1 MKLFFITFLAMLSA
15 LLALFLV
22 LPLIGYLISAAPEAS
37 IPDNMILTL
46 KLDHQLREAPTSDSL
61 SKVISDQALSVPEI
75 VSALKKAASDKRVSG
90 LRLVIGT
97 GVAQIAQVQEIRD
110 AIATLKRNGKFAL
123 AYAQQFD
130 GRGLSAYYLA
140 AACDEI
146 WLQTTSELHVTGI
159 SVATPFIKETLSKV
173 GIVPQ
178 FGYRHEYKTATHTF
192 TETDFTVPHRESLE
206 SLLDSTFETIA
217 TEIGQDRGFGHQKFV
232 DLVNK
237 GPYTAQD
244 AVTHGLVD
252 RLGYEDE
259 YRSALLERAGGQAE
273 FITLRDY
280 LENVGGAYDTG
291 ATIAVI
297 YGVGTI
303 VPGESSDR
311 GRAFSQGATMGGDT
325 IVQAFQ
331 EAAEDPDI
339 KSIVFRVSS
348 PGGSYLAS
356 DQIWRAVIKA
366 REAGKPVVATM
377 GATAASGGYFVA
389 MAADEVFAQPG
400 TLTGSIGVLGGK
412 LVTSELL
419 QKLGIRLGEI
429 SVGKNA
435 AMQSTQREYTPEQWQ
450 WINRSLDRIY
460 NDFTGKAAQA
470 RNLSAE
476 QIDRAA
482 RGRIW
487 SGTMAREIGLVDE
500 LGGFAA
506 AVESAKKLGGIESDA
521 PVELKQFPRARTFSE
536 QLLELMNGASSIEKA
551 ASLLQSIVS
560 WTRLSG
566 ANEAFTSL
574 GSISGTGGV
583 LTMPPIYELP

>member
-22 LPLIGYLISAAPEAS
+22 VPLIGFLISATPKAS

-46 KLDHQLREAPTSDSL
+46 KLDHKLLEAPTSDSL
-61 SKVISDQALSVPEI
+61 SKVIADQALSVPEI
-75 VSALKKAASDKRVSG
+75 VSALKKAATDKRVSG
-90 LRLVIGT
+90 LRLVLGA

-110 AIATLKRNGKFAL
+110 AIATLRRNGKFAL
-123 AYAQQFD
+123 AYAQQFE

-146 WLQTTSELHVTGI
+146 WLQTTSELHMTGI

-178 FGYRHEYKTATHTF
+178 FGQRHEYKTAAHTF

-206 SLLDSTFETIA
+206 SLLGSTFDTIA
-217 TEIGQDRGFGHQKFV
+217 TEIGRDRGLEHQKFV
-232 DLVNK
+232 ELVNR
-237 GPYTAQD
+237 GSHTAQD
-244 AVTHGLVD
+244 AITHGLVD

-273 FITLRDY
+273 FITVRDY
-280 LENVGGAYDTG
+280 LKNVGGAYDTG

-297 YGVGTI
+297 YGVGAI
-303 VPGESSDR
+303 VSGESSDR
-311 GRAFSQGATMGGDT
+311 GRTFSQGVTMGGDT
-325 IVQAFQ
+325 IAQAFQ
-331 EAAEDPDI
+331 EASEDADV
-339 KSIVFRVSS
+339 KSIVFRISS

-356 DQIWRAVIKA
+356 DQIWRAVIKT

-377 GATAASGGYFVA
+377 GATAASGGYYVA

-400 TLTGSIGVLGGK
+400 TITGSIGVLGGK

-419 QKLGIRLGEI
+419 QKLGVHIGEI

-435 AMQSTQREYTPEQWQ
+435 AMQSAQREYTPEQWQ
-450 WINRSLDRIY
+450 WVNRSLDRVY
-460 NDFTGKAAQA
+460 DDFTGKAARA

-487 SGTMAREIGLVDE
+487 SGTMAQEIGLVDE
-500 LGGFAA
+500 LGGFSA
-506 AVESAKKLGGIESDA
+506 AVESAKKLGGIEPDA
-521 PVELKQFPRARTFSE
+521 PVELKRFPRARTFSE
-536 QLLELMNGASSIEKA
+536 QIMELMHGVSSIEQA
-551 ASLLQSIVS
+551 VALLQSIVP
-560 WTRLSG
+560 WTQLSK
-566 ANEAFTSL
+566 ATEAFTSL
-574 GSISGTGGV
+574 GTIAGTGGV